1 MCHVLNELDGSTEL
15 TLTAVNCV
23 YKTHLSESVQERDQ
37 KKLLDL
43 SVAKEKFIVNSTF
56 KLKRVL

>member
-15 TLTAVNCV
+15 ILTAVNCV

-37 KKLLDL
+37 KEVIGFMGCK
-43 SVAKEKFIVNSTF
+43 KKNS
-56 KLKRVL
+56 